1 MARLKFLVFAL
12 LVLAVWTAHL
22 VLLTPPLVGRSV
34 ELAMAQAQAARP
46 LAQAQ
51 VSERRQLLQRT
62 VTKLAAQPKLQ
73 ATALAAKAPS
83 AKEAVPPE
91 KLQAL
96 SELVEAKAPDA
107 LKGSLVFGYA
117 TEGGATFFRGGK
129 ATEGLDAALA
139 KAGQDGMVQEAFGVS
154 HLFVSLPVWDK
165 SPEPKQVATLV
176 LGAPLLTDGMME
188 AVAKDAS
195 LAAAG
200 VFHAGRLVQGGG
212 AEKARLEKVEKLA
225 KAGTG
230 TVVERGSVGSF
241 GPLQLPLFT
250 SAGDRGGGRA
260 PLLLASRQAIEDTP
274 YEFIA
279 LTSVQPMMSALGG
292 YQRFAL
298 GVLGG
303 LVVLTLVWAVL
314 MGGGGAEERDEE
326 EAAENE
332 LAPGIPVASSS
343 SSRKSAERPPLSEME
358 PSPSAQVA
366 LASTMPDPSQE
377 AEGGDPRL
385 ERAISQLGAT
395 REDDGMDAPAE
406 PAEPTP
412 EPATAAEPPSYTAFG
427 ASSAYDAPAA
437 SDAPPVPDD
446 PFAQYQTPGGE
457 GATRADTPF
466 ASPGQDLGSSESEE
480 STPAHGFSAMS
491 PLGAMAPVP
500 VSDPSISAPFS
511 QETLP
516 RFSSDPNEPAGA
528 QDDNPDATR
537 VATIPQE
544 LLDASAR
551 RTAVPN
557 SLPSP
562 RQSGTIPLPK
572 MPSVAA
578 ATPADTEEAHF
589 QEVYREFV
597 ETREQCGEGADGL
610 TYDKFAAK
618 LRKNKEQL
626 VQKYG
631 CKTVRF
637 QVYVKEG
644 KAALKATP
652 VKD

>member
-12 LVLAVWTAHL
+12 LVLALWTAHL

-34 ELAMAQAQAARP
+34 ELATAQAQAARP

-51 VSERRQLLQRT
+51 ISERRQLLQRAAT
-62 VTKLAAQPKLQ
+62 RLAAQPKLQ
-73 ATALAAKAPS
+73 ATALAVKAPS
-83 AKEAVPPE
+83 AKEAVPAE

-96 SELVEAKAPDA
+96 SEMVEEQAPDA
-107 LKGSLVFGYA
+107 VKGSLVFGYV
-117 TEGGATFFRGGK
+117 TEGGGTFLRGGK
-129 ATEGLDAALA
+129 AAEGLDAALA
-139 KAGQDGMVQEAFGVS
+139 KAGPDGMVQEASGVS

-165 SPEPKQVATLV
+165 SPEPKQVATIV
-176 LGAPLLTDGMME
+176 LGAPLLTDGMMDG
-188 AVAKDAS
+188 VAKDAS

-225 KAGTG
+225 KAGTA
-230 TVVERGSVGSF
+230 TVVERGAAASF
-241 GPLQLPLFT
+241 GPFQLPLFT
-250 SAGDRGGGRA
+250 SADDRGGGRA
-260 PLLLASRQAIEDTP
+260 PMLIASRQAIEDTP

-314 MGGGGAEERDEE
+314 IGGGAAEERDEE
-326 EAAENE
+326 VEPENE
-332 LAPGIPVASSS
+332 LAPGIPAEASARE
-343 SSRKSAERPPLSEME
+343 SRPGLAEME

-377 AEGGDPRL
+377 RGDPRL

-395 REDDGMDAPAE
+395 REDDGAGAPFE
-406 PAEPTP
+406 PPP
-412 EPATAAEPPSYTAFG
+412 EPATTTAQAEQPSYTTFG
-427 ASSAYDAPAA
+427 APAA

-446 PFAQYQTPGGE
+446 PFSQYESSQDESPDRE
-457 GATRADTPF
+457 GTTRADSPF
-466 ASPGQDLGSSESEE
+466 ASPGQELGASEAEP
-480 STPAHGFSAMS
+480 TPAEAVSARM
-491 PLGAMAPVP
+491 PMGAMASVP
-500 VSDPSISAPFS
+500 VSNPSISAPFS

-557 SLPSP
+557 SMPSP

-572 MPSVAA
+572 MPAVAA
-578 ATPADTEEAHF
+578 ATPASTEEAHF

-597 ETREQCGEGADGL
+597 ETRERCGEGADGL

-626 VQKYG
+626 VQKYA